1 MPEAEVGD
9 LRALVLVL
17 DQDPDRVRV
26 LQHVAA
32 VARRAVRVDRRPDR
46 ADPPQRVVEQ
56 GPLEVR
62 LREDPEG
69 VALADSECEQ
79 PVGDL
84 LDCHGRLVPRDLLPA
99 GLALDQVRGVLA
111 SPRGRVAPQAPDRPH
126 ELSLRWEGK
135 RGVTAKLPGPTRLI
149 HSGPMRTTWNGSLSF
164 GLVTIPVGLAP
175 ATAPKARA
183 SDVTFRTLHRECGT
197 PIKQKRWCPVHERE
211 VSNDELVKGW
221 EVSKGQFVIV
231 EDADLEAIEQRDT
244 SRAIEISRF
253 VPLAEVDPLF
263 FDRTYFLAPSSA
275 EAQRKPYVLLLNA
288 MKETGM
294 AAIGR
299 MVIRGNENFV
309 LIRPKDDALVLETL
323 FLAED
328 VRSQAEIDEAVEGI
342 GVSEPELD
350 LARQLIDSLV
360 GEWEPD
366 DLHSEYRENLREM
379 LEAKL
384 AGEEIAMPE
393 PVADAPVVDLMEAL
407 KKSVAA
413 SKKRDGAKP
422 AAERK
427 KAAPRKRAAAK

>member
-1 MPEAEVGD
+1 
-9 LRALVLVL
+9 
-17 DQDPDRVRV
+17 
-26 LQHVAA
+26 
-32 VARRAVRVDRRPDR
+32 
-46 ADPPQRVVEQ
+46 
-56 GPLEVR
+56 
-62 LREDPEG
+62 
-69 VALADSECEQ
+69 
-79 PVGDL
+79 
-84 LDCHGRLVPRDLLPA
+84 
-99 GLALDQVRGVLA
+99 
-111 SPRGRVAPQAPDRPH
+111 
-126 ELSLRWEGK
+126 
-135 RGVTAKLPGPTRLI
+135 
-149 HSGPMRTTWNGSLSF
+149 MRTTWNGSLSF

-211 VSNDELVKGW
+211 VTNDELVKGW

-231 EDADLEAIEQRDT
+231 EDSDLEAIEQRDT

-253 VPLAEVDPLF
+253 VPLAEVDPMF

-275 EAQRKPYVLLLNA
+275 EAQRRPYVLLLNA

-309 LIRPKDDALVLETL
+309 LIRPKGEALVLETL

-328 VRSQAEIDEAVEGI
+328 VRSQAEIDEAVEA
-342 GVSEPELD
+342 VDVKDPELE

-360 GEWEPD
+360 GEWEPEA
-366 DLHSEYRENLREM
+366 LQSEYRQDLRKL

-384 AGEEIAMPE
+384 AGEEIAKPE

-413 SKKRDGAKP
+413 SQKRDGAK
-422 AAERK
+422 AATRK

>member
-1 MPEAEVGD
+1 
-9 LRALVLVL
+9 
-17 DQDPDRVRV
+17 
-26 LQHVAA
+26 
-32 VARRAVRVDRRPDR
+32 
-46 ADPPQRVVEQ
+46 
-56 GPLEVR
+56 
-62 LREDPEG
+62 
-69 VALADSECEQ
+69 
-79 PVGDL
+79 
-84 LDCHGRLVPRDLLPA
+84 
-99 GLALDQVRGVLA
+99 
-111 SPRGRVAPQAPDRPH
+111 
-126 ELSLRWEGK
+126 
-135 RGVTAKLPGPTRLI
+135 
-149 HSGPMRTTWNGSLSF
+149 MRTTWNGSLSF

-211 VSNDELVKGW
+211 VTNDELVKGW

-253 VPLAEVDPLF
+253 VPLAEVDPMF

-275 EAQRKPYVLLLNA
+275 EAQRRPYVLLLNA

-309 LIRPKDDALVLETL
+309 LIRPKGEALVLETL

-328 VRSQAEIDEAVEGI
+328 VRSQAEIDEAVEAI
-342 GVSEPELD
+342 DVKEPELE

-360 GEWEPD
+360 GEWEPEA
-366 DLHSEYRENLREM
+366 LKSEYRASLREM

-384 AGEEIAMPE
+384 AGEEIATPE
-393 PVADAPVVDLMEAL
+393 PVAEAPVVDLMEAL

-413 SKKRDGAKP
+413 SKGRSSARDGDSAG
-422 AAERK
+422 K
-427 KAAPRKRAAAK
+427 KAAPKKRAAARK

>member
-1 MPEAEVGD
+1 
-9 LRALVLVL
+9 
-17 DQDPDRVRV
+17 
-26 LQHVAA
+26 
-32 VARRAVRVDRRPDR
+32 
-46 ADPPQRVVEQ
+46 
-56 GPLEVR
+56 
-62 LREDPEG
+62 
-69 VALADSECEQ
+69 
-79 PVGDL
+79 
-84 LDCHGRLVPRDLLPA
+84 
-99 GLALDQVRGVLA
+99 
-111 SPRGRVAPQAPDRPH
+111 
-126 ELSLRWEGK
+126 
-135 RGVTAKLPGPTRLI
+135 
-149 HSGPMRTTWNGSLSF
+149 MRTTWNGSLSF

-197 PIKQKRWCPVHERE
+197 PIKQKRWCPLHDRE

-263 FDRTYFLAPSSA
+263 FDRTYYLAPSSA
-275 EAQRKPYVLLLNA
+275 EAQRRPYVLLLDA

-294 AAIGR
+294 AGIGR

-309 LIRPKDDALVLETL
+309 LIRAKGDALVLETL

-328 VRSQAEIDEAVEGI
+328 VRSQAEIDEAVEA
-342 GVSEPELD
+342 VDVKEPELE

-360 GEWEPD
+360 GDWEPEA
-366 DLHSEYRENLREM
+366 LQSEYRQNLRKL

-384 AGEEIAMPE
+384 AGEEIAKPE
-393 PVADAPVVDLMEAL
+393 PVTEAPVVDLMEAL

-413 SKKRDGAKP
+413 SKKGDGAKP
-422 AAERK
+422 AVGK
-427 KAAPRKRAAAK
+427 KTPSRRRAAAK